1 MNKRFYPVTEDFFNN
16 KLLSVIESSYVWKG
30 RPPRISHYKI
40 FCAAMYVLRTGV
52 SWRDLPKC
60 YGHWN
65 HVYQRVKRLS
75 DRGVWW
81 QVLLLLQRDKE
92 IKLRV
97 VMGDSSTIKFHR
109 HGGGLK
115 GGFKVEEGVLVE

>member
-1 MNKRFYPVTEDFFNN
+1 M
-16 KLLSVIESSYVWKG
+16 IESSYVWRD
-30 RPPRISHYKI
+30 RPPKISHYKI

-52 SWRDLPKC
+52 SWRDLPSC

-65 HVYQRVKRLS
+65 YVYQRVKRLA

-81 QVLLLLQRDKE
+81 QVLLLLQKDKE
-92 IKLRV
+92 INLHV

-115 GGFKVEEGVLVE
+115 GGFKVEAEV